1 MWRNL
6 NLVKYFETMWQLH
19 KIVTSKYYLI
29 AIMCFLDDT
38 HNNIKLE
45 TYRRNITDE
54 FGDYISNN
62 FKQDIIHAMENG
74 QKLCE

>member
-1 MWRNL
+1 ML
-6 NLVKYFETMWQLH
+6 QSIIKYFEVMWQLH
-19 KIVTSKYYLI
+19 KIVTSNYYLI
-29 AIMCFLDDT
+29 VTAYLDDT
-38 HNNIKLE
+38 HDNLKLT

-54 FGDYISNN
+54 FGEYISNN